1 MSFLKTALVAGAL
14 GGLTMTAQA
23 EVSHIVFFEL
33 NDNSAENIDALIA
46 GAHEY
51 LCDIE
56 GVVSCQVGSRQTDR
70 ASGSNDL
77 GYDVALI
84 VTMATEDDHK
94 IYDTHPEHM
103 KFIGEFRSN
112 WKKVRVMDS
121 DLVSAASPHA
131 HH

>member
-1 MSFLKTALVAGAL
+1 MRFLKTALVAGAL
-14 GGLTMTAQA
+14 GGLTMSAQA

-33 NDNSAENIDALIA
+33 NDNSAENIDAMIA
-46 GAHEY
+46 GAHKY

-56 GVVSCQVGSRQTDR
+56 GVVSCQVGSRQTER
-70 ASGSNDL
+70 VSGSNDTA
-77 GYDVALI
+77 YDVALV
-84 VTMATEDDHK
+84 VTLATEDDHK
-94 IYDTHPEHM
+94 VYDTHPEHM

-121 DLVSAASPHA
+121 NLVGPASAHD

>member
-1 MSFLKTALVAGAL
+1 MSPLKTLTAAACFAGFAA
-14 GGLTMTAQA
+14 TAQA

-33 NDNSAENIDALIA
+33 NDNSAENIDALIE

-56 GVVSCQVGSRQTDR
+56 GVVSCQVGSRQTER
-70 ASGSNDL
+70 ASGSNDT
-77 GYDVALI
+77 GYDVALV
-84 VTMATEDDHK
+84 VTLATEDDHK
-94 IYDTHPEHM
+94 VYDTHPEHM

-121 DLVSAASPHA
+121 DWVAGE
-131 HH
+131 